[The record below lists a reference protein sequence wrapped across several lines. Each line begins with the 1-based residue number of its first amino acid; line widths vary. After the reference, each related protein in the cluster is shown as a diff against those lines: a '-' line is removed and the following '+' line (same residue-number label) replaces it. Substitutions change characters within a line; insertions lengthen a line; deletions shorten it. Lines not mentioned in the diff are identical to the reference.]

1 MPAKVRSC
9 CLLSKDPS
17 SSSLDLCRWQW
28 TEAEVSSNSS
38 STTASTITPSMRN
51 YHYTAINLVESKRE
65 KLESEKES
73 LSLWYK
79 GDVISYSSS
88 SSIRRRLSSL
98 IIVHTMPVISVQNLN
113 KFIKRWWWWRI
124 TGYRG
129 NMINAAEGAEVHEQQ
144 QQHHQKWLSQNR
156 QAEEWVDIKCYCMIA
171 LSPAS
176 FLTCCWRTSISDQQ
190 TSSFV
195 SIHLILC
202 SPSRPLSTLL
212 LIETS
217 HSELHSALSGLIESR
232 QQQKRF
238 CLPSCTDN

>member
-1 MPAKVRSC
+1 MPAKLRSC
-9 CLLSKDPS
+9 CLLSKNAS

-38 STTASTITPSMRN
+38 STTASTITPSMRH

-65 KLESEKES
+65 KLESEQES

-79 GDVISYSSS
+79 GDVISYSS

-129 NMINAAEGAEVHEQQ
+129 GTWLMLLKGLKFNSWAAAASSEMTVTESTGRRVSWYKVLLHDCPFPCLLPDLLLKDVNLWPANEFICVNPSYTLLTLSSTLHTAANWNVSFWATFCLVRTNWIEAAAEA
-144 QQHHQKWLSQNR
+144 
-156 QAEEWVDIKCYCMIA
+156 I
-171 LSPAS
+171 LSP
-176 FLTCCWRTSISDQQ
+176 
-190 TSSFV
+190 
-195 SIHLILC
+195 
-202 SPSRPLSTLL
+202 
-212 LIETS
+212 
-217 HSELHSALSGLIESR
+217 
-232 QQQKRF
+232 
-238 CLPSCTDN
+238 